1 MLTKS
6 INTAGGAQSSNVL
19 NHAISKMKENVTNS
33 SGHNNKYIGGGGY
46 VGNNSERDESSLNTT
61 PNSK

>member
-6 INTAGGAQSSNVL
+6 INANGGGQSSNIL
-19 NHAISKMKENVTNS
+19 NHAINKMKENVTNPA
-33 SGHNNKYIGGGGY
+33 KYGGGH
-46 VGNNSERDESSLNTT
+46 VGNHSEREDSSLNTT